1 MPPFVDFGFNWIFL
15 VIDMLCT
22 ADAYLSLVAVV
33 CTEYSNWLLTINRFL
48 VITLLSCQYGKVN
61 FEFDLSLWFKFCK
74 IPKEYFRVYLRTC
87 VQ

>member
-1 MPPFVDFGFNWIFL
+1 

-48 VITLLSCQYGKVN
+48 VITLLSC
-61 FEFDLSLWFKFCK
+61 FMTRFILSL
-74 IPKEYFRVYLRTC
+74 I
-87 VQ
+87 